1 MRANEP
7 YVDDA
12 IWVVDPH
19 HDAILVA
26 SDIEYRAAVLEDAG
40 RANVAFDVRRR
51 RPLGRFDLPVPRHH
65 GIARFGIRG
74 TPVAEGLERTES
86 DHACRM
92 CSTRGRLATS
102 SHAGVADHSEVSR
115 VDANSVDW

>member
-7 YVDDA
+7 YVNNT
-12 IWVVDPH
+12 IRVVDPH

-51 RPLGRFDLPVPRHH
+51 RPVCRFDLPVPRHH
-65 GIARFGIRG
+65 GIARFGIRRA
-74 TPVAEGLERTES
+74 PIEEGLER
-86 DHACRM
+86 
-92 CSTRGRLATS
+92 
-102 SHAGVADHSEVSR
+102 SERDDPHFAAIAWSQLGTKTIAAR
-115 VDANSVDW
+115 VTA